1 MVKGNDKRREA
12 KMMGRK
18 IVNLVLLIILTAIF
32 NGMLKKKKSENKKF
46 SGLEIVLTAIL
57 FLLGNKNKT

>member
-1 MVKGNDKRREA
+1 
-12 KMMGRK
+12 MMGRK
-18 IVNLVLLIILTAIF
+18 IVNLVLLIILKAIF